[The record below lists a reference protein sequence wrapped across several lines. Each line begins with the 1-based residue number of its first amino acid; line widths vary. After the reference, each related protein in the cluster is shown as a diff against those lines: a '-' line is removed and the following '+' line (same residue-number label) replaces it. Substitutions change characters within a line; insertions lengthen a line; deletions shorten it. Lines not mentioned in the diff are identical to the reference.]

1 MQRQLELTRG
11 EEATAQSMAARRKTA
26 QGDFGRAARLST
38 NRFIFRHKGDIIT
51 GRDAQGRGLL
61 TLKLDRL
68 GINAVDP
75 ADVTVQTKREPKL
88 PEKFKEGD
96 RVPRVRSFNHAQ
108 IFAAVRML
116 CHIRDRHAKEMGS
129 TNDSLAQVERINAIL
144 VSMASKTRD
153 RDTLKE
159 ITENLEA
166 IEEMK
171 AYFSAY
177 KDLAFRKLD
186 NVVEL
191 LAAADAH
198 GSILMI
204 SAACASLTAF
214 RNRMGEW
221 RARQVARIDSYA
233 AMRECSL
240 RLRRDRHIA
249 AHAEGLAERLANDPE
264 RATLEILDAERF
276 GSALAML
283 AENLPPRGWRAAA
296 REGMEAIGKGMPEYT
311 EKKMLRRLY
320 ILANAKEVKKDEF
333 TRRLEY
339 VADRFRVR
347 DPAFIAAELEKSE
360 EPYLART
367 IAGLRAGFLC
377 VQMGRPDDAAQHF
390 RSAIEKI

>member
-1 MQRQLELTRG
+1 
-11 EEATAQSMAARRKTA
+11 
-26 QGDFGRAARLST
+26 
-38 NRFIFRHKGDIIT
+38 
-51 GRDAQGRGLL
+51 
-61 TLKLDRL
+61 
-68 GINAVDP
+68 
-75 ADVTVQTKREPKL
+75 
-88 PEKFKEGD
+88 
-96 RVPRVRSFNHAQ
+96 
-108 IFAAVRML
+108 
-116 CHIRDRHAKEMGS
+116 
-129 TNDSLAQVERINAIL
+129 
-144 VSMASKTRD
+144 MASKTRD
-153 RDTLKE
+153 RDTLQE

-240 RLRRDRHIA
+240 RIRRDRHIA
-249 AHAEGLAERLANDPE
+249 AHVGGLAEMLASGPE
-264 RATLEILDAERF
+264 RAAKEILEAERT

-283 AENLPPRGWRAAA
+283 AENLPPRNWRPAA
-296 REGMEAIGKGMPEYT
+296 REGMEAIGKNMLTKEGMPELV

-320 ILANAKEVKKDEF
+320 IVANAKEVKKGEF

-390 RSAIEKI
+390 RSAIEKL